1 VIGVQLAYIVV
12 VCVTIAINAAVAA
25 ADYARAE
32 FVLANSAQVHVPDS
46 WLQTLATLK
55 LAGAVGL
62 LIGLLGVRPLGIAAA
77 AGLVVFFA
85 GAVTTHVR
93 ARVYYNLAFPGW
105 FLAMAAASLVL
116 FVSH

>member
-1 VIGVQLAYIVV
+1 MQLAYPAV

-25 ADYARAE
+25 ADYAGAE

-46 WLQTLATLK
+46 WLPTLATLK
-55 LAGAVGL
+55 LAGAIGL

-77 AGLVVFFA
+77 AGLVVFFV
-85 GAVTTHVR
+85 GAVITHVR
-93 ARVYYNLAFPGW
+93 AGVYYNIAFPGW

-116 FVSH
+116 FVGH